1 MYFLISKNLTSL
13 ALIQEMIII
22 RHLIQE
28 SDYKTPIRVPIEGI
42 LDAQN
47 QQSYRTV
54 GQAKLEEDKR
64 FHRLLIPEVCLQK
77 RIKILA
83 REILQQNE
91 GKSRLD
97 LLVVLNG
104 AFMFAADLGRE
115 LFVQRNLDIYFHYI
129 KVSTYSTDI
138 KQDGETSRRVKI
150 KFEPEDIA
158 DRDIII
164 VEDIIDQGFTM
175 NALRDYLL
183 NKKHAKSVEIC
194 TLLLKYLDQPT
205 SAVIAE
211 RKKLNPKYVG
221 FKVPDK
227 WVAGYG
233 IDAGND
239 FRYLPFIIDVNE
251 KEYMK

>member
-1 MYFLISKNLTSL
+1 MN
-13 ALIQEMIII
+13 MG
-22 RHLIQE
+22 RHFIE
-28 SDYKTPIRVPIEGI
+28 ENEYMSPIRVPIEGI
-42 LDAQN
+42 LDAEN

-64 FHRLLIPEVCLQK
+64 FQCLLIPEVCLQK
-77 RIKILA
+77 RIKVLA
-83 REILQQNE
+83 REILEHNK
-91 GKSRLD
+91 GNSRLD

-129 KVSTYSTDI
+129 KVSTYSTEI
-138 KQDGETSRRVKI
+138 KQVGETSRKVKV

-158 DRDIII
+158 NRDIII
-164 VEDIIDQGFTM
+164 IEDIIDQGFTM

-183 NKKHAKSVEIC
+183 NTMQAKSVEIC

-205 SAVIAE
+205 RAVIAE

-251 KEYMK
+251 EEYLNK

>member
-1 MYFLISKNLTSL
+1 MG
-13 ALIQEMIII
+13 
-22 RHLIQE
+22 RHFIE
-28 SDYKTPIRVPIEGI
+28 ENEYMSPIRVPIEGI
-42 LDAQN
+42 LDAEN

-54 GQAKLEEDKR
+54 SQAKLEEDKR
-64 FHRLLIPEVCLQK
+64 FQCLLIPEVCLQK
-77 RIKILA
+77 RIKVIA
-83 REILQQNE
+83 QEILQQNE

-129 KVSTYSTDI
+129 KVSTYSTEI
-138 KQDGETSRRVKI
+138 KLAGETSRKVKI

-158 DRDIII
+158 GRDIII

-183 NKKHAKSVEIC
+183 NTMQANSVEIC

-211 RKKLNPKYVG
+211 RKKLNPRYVG

-251 KEYMK
+251 EEYLN

>member
-1 MYFLISKNLTSL
+1 MG
-13 ALIQEMIII
+13 
-22 RHLIQE
+22 RHFIE
-28 SDYKTPIRVPIEGI
+28 ENEYMSPIRVPIEGI
-42 LDAQN
+42 LDAEN

-54 GQAKLEEDKR
+54 SQAKLEEDKR
-64 FHRLLIPEVCLQK
+64 FQCLLIPEVCLQK
-77 RIKILA
+77 RIKVIA
-83 REILQQNE
+83 QEILQQNE

-129 KVSTYSTDI
+129 KVSTYNTEI
-138 KQDGETSRRVKI
+138 KLAGETSRKVKI

-158 DRDIII
+158 GRDIII

-183 NKKHAKSVEIC
+183 NTMQAKSVEIC

-211 RKKLNPKYVG
+211 RKKLNPRYVG

-251 KEYMK
+251 EEYLN

>member
-1 MYFLISKNLTSL
+1 MG
-13 ALIQEMIII
+13 
-22 RHLIQE
+22 RHFIE
-28 SDYKTPIRVPIEGI
+28 ENEYMSPIRVPIEGI
-42 LDAQN
+42 LDAEN

-64 FHRLLIPEVCLQK
+64 FQCLLIPEVCLQK
-77 RIKILA
+77 RIKIIA
-83 REILQQNE
+83 QEILQQNE

-129 KVSTYSTDI
+129 KVSTYNTEI
-138 KQDGETSRRVKI
+138 KLAGESSRKVKI

-158 DRDIII
+158 GRDIII

-183 NKKHAKSVEIC
+183 NTMQAKSVEIC

-205 SAVIAE
+205 SVVIAE
-211 RKKLNPKYVG
+211 RKKLNPRYVG

-251 KEYMK
+251 EEYLN